1 MPLTSLRTSR
11 EAAARLRCS
20 IKTLRGHVR
29 SGALPYVALGH
40 GRKRVR
46 KMFADAD
53 LDAFIANQTRKDF
66 PIASVVEG
74 SMSELP
80 PDEPSIAAAGADPGR
95 RKAAAYEV
103 DGAQS

>member
-1 MPLTSLRTSR
+1 MPVISLRTPR

-20 IKTLRGHVR
+20 IKTLRGHVA

-53 LDAFIANQTRKDF
+53 LDAFIANQTRKDL
-66 PIASVVEG
+66 PTCPSAATSARRSGATTSKSEVIAFTAR
-74 SMSELP
+74 
-80 PDEPSIAAAGADPGR
+80 PSAQPGAK
-95 RKAAAYEV
+95 RKR
-103 DGAQS
+103 